1 MEISSDLL
9 YMAPRVG
16 FEPTTPR
23 LTAAYSTVELSRI
36 ITPGNDLC
44 FQGPASQV
52 LSAQESLTAVFG
64 MGTGVAS
71 PLKSPGKMRTKLD
84 KEQIPF
90 FENRKG
96 NKEILSH
103 TKVKPSTY

>member
-1 MEISSDLL
+1 
-9 YMAPRVG
+9 MAPRVG

-71 PLKSPGKMRTKLD
+71 PLISPGKMRTKLA